1 MYRKKVGKSYSPR
14 RIRPLQTKLPIL
26 SSKNVDVYALR
37 SQLESLKRRYGHVR
51 FAVTA
56 NEAAGLI
63 NYKVRASTRNSFE
76 EMLDAIRTIKV
87 NEFDGPKVAT
97 VLRDLADDGLI
108 ADVEFGAEG
117 TPAIYISP
125 PFWMHHNI
133 LGPKGK
139 NRKYTDKERRKMLK
153 RIIERMRDANPDEL
167 FTVDTFGN
175 PVDPDDPNRD
185 PSFMRV
191 RAWWD

>member
-1 MYRKKVGKSYSPR
+1 MQT
-14 RIRPLQTKLPIL
+14 RIPLPSASK
-26 SSKNVDVYALR
+26 KNVDVDVLL
-37 SQLESLKRRYGHVR
+37 SQLQSLKRRYGGVR
-51 FAVTA
+51 FAITA

-63 NYKVRASTRNSFE
+63 NYKVRAGTRSDFE
-76 EMLDAIRTIKV
+76 EMLDAIRAIRV
-87 NEFDGPKVAT
+87 NEFYGSRVAM

-117 TPAIYISP
+117 TPVIYITP
-125 PFWMHHNI
+125 PFWTHQSI

-139 NRKYTDKERRKMLK
+139 NRKYTDRERREMLK
-153 RIIERMRDANPDEL
+153 RIMERMRDANPDEL
-167 FTVDTFGN
+167 SAVDTFGN
-175 PVDPDDPNRD
+175 LVDLDDPNRD